1 MHEMKKYDKCPS
13 QLLSIL
19 LDGGLVGKRDDGL
32 RCVVFYGYGVRL
44 ARSRLHSS
52 ERGNG
57 LTLLLRLT
65 TDLRVLLDTVKEL
78 LAALR
83 VTDVLDTDVNTL
95 LHVAVAHDL
104 VDDDSDGVGGDVVDD
119 ACPTVV
125 VFVGHTPLLRSISL
139 DIDDITNAEGDQ
151 VRRHLDHAGLLE
163 AALEHMARTRP
174 VTK

>member
-1 MHEMKKYDKCPS
+1 
-13 QLLSIL
+13 
-19 LDGGLVGKRDDGL
+19 V
-32 RCVVFYGYGVRL
+32 
-44 ARSRLHSS
+44 A
-52 ERGNG
+52 N
-57 LTLLLRLT
+57 
-65 TDLRVLLDTVKEL
+65 
-78 LAALR
+78 
-83 VTDVLDTDVNTL
+83 VLDTDVNTL

-139 DIDDITNAEGDQ
+139 DIDDIANAEGDQ

>member
-13 QLLSIL
+13 QLLAIL
-19 LDGGLVGKRDDGL
+19 LDGGLVGKRDNRL

-78 LAALR
+78 LAAL
-83 VTDVLDTDVNTL
+83 
-95 LHVAVAHDL
+95 
-104 VDDDSDGVGGDVVDD
+104 
-119 ACPTVV
+119 
-125 VFVGHTPLLRSISL
+125 
-139 DIDDITNAEGDQ
+139 
-151 VRRHLDHAGLLE
+151 
-163 AALEHMARTRP
+163 
-174 VTK
+174 